1 MTASGSTSLQSGRTE
16 VRGGSCATGVV
27 VLVQR
32 RSGSAW
38 NRSLQEPLEQK
49 VRPRGLSGAFRGG
62 PSGPQTSVLP
72 SADRCLQCGR
82 QRQLRASATS
92 RWRFWLIAWPGFLI
106 VEFSRKFHLQDQSHR
121 RSSMCFYMWK
131 EPNQNPASGN
141 PWLPQVSH
149 YLNAAVCI
157 KSVPHG
163 PQVCGGGGGKEHSL
177 LGRML

>member
-49 VRPRGLSGAFRGG
+49 VRARGLSGAFGG
-62 PSGPQTSVLP
+62 GGGGSVWSPNL
-72 SADRCLQCGR
+72 SSSQCG
-82 QRQLRASATS
+82 QVSAVWKTEAAQS
-92 RWRFWLIAWPGFLI
+92 FCYEPDHFWLITWPRFLI

-131 EPNQNPASGN
+131 EPNQNPVSGN

-157 KSVPHG
+157 KSVPPWAPSVWRCRG
-163 PQVCGGGGGKEHSL
+163 EGA
-177 LGRML
+177 